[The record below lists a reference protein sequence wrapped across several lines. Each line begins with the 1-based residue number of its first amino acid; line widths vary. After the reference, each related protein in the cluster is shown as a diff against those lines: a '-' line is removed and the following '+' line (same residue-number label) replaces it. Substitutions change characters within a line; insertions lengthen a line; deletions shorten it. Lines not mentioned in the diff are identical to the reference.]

1 MLKFDEK
8 LHLYTLDDKPI
19 TGVTTILKTISKPQL
34 IQWSANM
41 AVEYIEKE
49 VAKIG
54 LESISDKWEEILKQA
69 KTAHTRKA
77 NKAAGTGTAAHSWC
91 EQYINAKIKGEKE
104 PERDESLALMT
115 DNFVKWAE
123 EGKVKF
129 ISAEQRVF
137 SREKWF
143 AGTYDFDCEID
154 GKLYLGDLKTSS
166 AIYPEMLLQCAGYRI
181 AVEEMNRPDIVPF
194 DGSIVVNCKKDG
206 KMDWIISKDYEK
218 EKKAF
223 LSALDIYRYI
233 STYQVTDKE

>member
-19 TGVTTILKTISKPQL
+19 TGVTTVLRTISKPQL

-77 NKAAGTGTAAHSWC
+77 NKAADIGSAAHSWC

-104 PERDESLALMT
+104 PERDEALVLMT
-115 DNFVKWAE
+115 DNFVKWTE
-123 EGKVKF
+123 ENKVKF

-137 SREKWF
+137 SRRYWY

-154 GKLYLGDLKTSS
+154 GKIYLGDLKTSS
-166 AIYPEMLLQCAGYRI
+166 GIYPEMFFQTAAYQN
-181 AVEEMNRPDIVPF
+181 AVQEMNEPNAVPIQ
-194 DGSIVVNCKKDG
+194 GNIIVNCRKDG
-206 KMDWIISKDYEK
+206 KFDCQMTEDYEQNL
-218 EKKAF
+218 KAF
-223 LSALDIYRYI
+223 MGALAIYRRWGELGI
-233 STYQVTDKE
+233 NN